1 MSLIL
6 KSMSSHKKDNKYLL
20 RIVKDYV
27 DANKNNTEVDQE
39 DIKSFKNFVFNEL
52 KYTNDTFGHAAG
64 DAYIVR
70 FADVLKRAFEGVGEM

>member
-52 KYTNDTFGHAAG
+52 KYTKYYFSSDERLS
-64 DAYIVR
+64 DDLIKKYIKS
-70 FADVLKRAFEGVGEM
+70 LQNTL